1 MGDNTV
7 KVKDLFKKDVV
18 TVDKKKFNDALSYYE
33 EVKKGDGTLTL
44 QFSVI
49 RDGGMV
55 LLDNGVEVI
64 LEKDELQKYG
74 KGYKPSLRASFY
86 CGVKKVDSK
95 RSKVYLKAIT
105 YKAGAASEVV
115 EVINK
120 ALESG
125 KRLST
130 RARVVYIDATKKRVT
145 VDISGVGVKGYI
157 TLKEWRESYIP
168 NIWRAAELGS
178 IIDIMIIGKQ
188 KDDLGYRCSRRLALA
203 DNVWSGIEKRFPLK
217 AQVRIK
223 CSYLGK
229 NEWFGTIDG
238 LPEVEVYCPY
248 PDAEDDISIKLGEEY
263 LCYVYR
269 ISEKDH
275 QFRCRVLN
283 KVIK

>member
-1 MGDNTV
+1 MEKNIV
-7 KVKDLFKKDVV
+7 KVKDLFKNIT

-33 EVKKGDGTLTL
+33 EVKKGNGTLTI
-44 QFSVI
+44 QFSVV
-49 RDGGMV
+49 RDKSMV

-64 LEKDELQKYG
+64 LENDELQKYG
-74 KGYKPSLRASFY
+74 KGFKPSLRASFY

-95 RSKVYLKAIT
+95 HKKVYLKAIT
-105 YKAGAASEVV
+105 YKAGAASEVT

-120 ALESG
+120 ALGEG

-130 RARVVYIDATKKRVT
+130 RARVVYIDASKKRVT

-168 NIWRAAELGS
+168 NIWKAAELGS

-203 DNVWSGIEKRFPLK
+203 DDVWAGIEKRFPLK

-238 LPEVEVYCPY
+238 LSEIEVYCPY

-263 LCYVYR
+263 LCYVYK

-275 QFRCRVLN
+275 QFRCRVIN